1 MERSHWEA
9 ELAPIKRGNRGG
21 APKPRAG
28 TAESKNSSPRVFTKG
43 GGAVE
48 PSKAESCTWR
58 LLQLR
63 MVRCVYVCVHTGVL
77 S

>member
-9 ELAPIKRGNRGG
+9 DLAPIKRGNQGG
-21 APKPRAG
+21 APKPWVG
-28 TAESKNSSPRVFTKG
+28 TAESENSSPRVCTKG
-43 GGAVE
+43 GDAVE

-58 LLQLR
+58 LPQLR
-63 MVRCVYVCVHTGVL
+63 MISCVYVHVHTGVL